1 MSYEIKDP
9 RGRISA
15 LGSSADPLEPTLE
28 RPRPNSS
35 GQTALATGG
44 GTAMKRAEKICSS
57 VHLMNRAKIF
67 PMIEMKSTGCLVT
80 GDGFSLR
87 SFHCFSPVLCN
98 CICKI
103 TKQVFY
109 QKMDAQVVREIT
121 EKRVAAS
128 LVHDQRTQIRVIILK
143 STLEAKVALRR
154 ALPSRAT
161 VRHRVALDGERL
173 TMVGAASVS
182 ATRLMGPEIKGIH
195 GRISALGSPADPV
208 ERHWSACDIRWR
220 APTTPRGAQ
229 ACKKVDKLYCSSY
242 RQCPSAKPRTGKKK
256 KTILRFENVTP
267 WYGTVLVE

>member
-57 VHLMNRAKIF
+57 GSA
-67 PMIEMKSTGCLVT
+67 
-80 GDGFSLR
+80 
-87 SFHCFSPVLCN
+87 VL
-98 CICKI
+98 IG
-103 TKQVFY
+103 
-109 QKMDAQVVREIT
+109 
-121 EKRVAAS
+121 VAAS